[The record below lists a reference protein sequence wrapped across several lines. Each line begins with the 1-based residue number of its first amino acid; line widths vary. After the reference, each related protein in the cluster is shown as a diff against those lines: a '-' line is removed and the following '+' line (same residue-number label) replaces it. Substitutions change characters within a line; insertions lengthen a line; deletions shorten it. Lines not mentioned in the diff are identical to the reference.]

1 MSQYRTFN
9 ARDAVAYAQQFGG
22 LDTPSELV
30 EAQEVGDGNLNLVF
44 KIFDSQGVSRII
56 VKQALPYVRCVG
68 ESWPLTLD
76 RARLEA
82 QTLVEHYKHAPQHTV
97 NILHYDPDL
106 AVMVMEDL
114 SDHRI
119 WRSELI
125 KNVYYPQAARQLGE
139 YLAQTLFHTSDFYLH
154 PHVKK
159 AQVAQ
164 FINPE
169 MCEITED
176 LFFNDPYQ
184 IHERNNYPAALEAD
198 VDALRQDTQ
207 LKLAVASLKHSFFS
221 HAEALLHGDIHSG
234 SIFVAEGSLKA
245 IDAEFGYFGP
255 IGFDI
260 GTAIGNLLLN
270 YCGLPGHLGIRDAAA
285 AREQRLIDIQE
296 LWSTF
301 AERFQALAREK
312 TQDAAL
318 SVPGYA
324 SEFLKK
330 VWTDAVGFCGT
341 ELIRRSVGLSHV
353 ADIDTIADEEMR
365 HECLRHAIALGKVLI
380 VIAPRIDSV
389 DELIARVRQYS

>member
-44 KIFDSQGVSRII
+44 KIFDSQGISRII

-176 LFFNDPYQ
+176 LFFNEPYQ

>member
-1 MSQYRTFN
+1 MSQYHTFT
-9 ARDAVAYAQQFGG
+9 ASDAVAYAQQFGG
-22 LDTPSELV
+22 LDDPSELV
-30 EAQEVGDGNLNLVF
+30 SAQEVGDGNLNLVF
-44 KIFDSQGVSRII
+44 KIFDAQGVSRII

-82 QTLVEHYKHAPQHTV
+82 QTLVAHYQHSPQHTV
-97 NILHYDPDL
+97 HIIHFDPAL

-119 WRSELI
+119 WRGELI
-125 KNVYYPQAARQLGE
+125 GNVYYPQAAGQLGE

-154 PHVKK
+154 PHEKK

-184 IHERNNYPAALEAD
+184 IHERNNYPAELEEEVA
-198 VDALRQDTQ
+198 ALREDAQ
-207 LKLAVASLKHSFFS
+207 LKLAVAALKHRFFS
-221 HAEALLHGDIHSG
+221 QAEALLHGDIHSG
-234 SIFVAEGSLKA
+234 SIFVAENSLKA

-255 IGFDI
+255 IGFDV

-285 AREQRLIDIQE
+285 AREQRLNDIQT
-296 LWSTF
+296 LWHTF
-301 AERFQALAREK
+301 SERFQALATEK
-312 TQDAAL
+312 TRDAAL
-318 SVPGYA
+318 ACPGYA
-324 SEFLKK
+324 SVFLKK
-330 VWTDAVGFCGT
+330 VWCDAIGFCGT

-353 ADIDTIADEEMR
+353 ADIDAIQDTAMR
-365 HECLRHAIALGKVLI
+365 HECLRHAITLGKALI
-380 VIAPRIDSV
+380 VIAERIDSV

>member
-184 IHERNNYPAALEAD
+184 VHERNNYPAALEAD

-301 AERFQALAREK
+301 VERFQALAREK

-318 SVPGYA
+318 GVPGYA

-365 HECLRHAIALGKVLI
+365 HECLRHAIALGRVLI